1 MPSFW
6 TYNHNIHT
14 PATHIPY
21 IEGDKSER
29 TQEVTVVWARYKERD
44 ARLGAGLESSFSSFG
59 ETSLVVLTH
68 RWRGGCR
75 GSLSCRGSL
84 TCRVSL
90 WEHDSRNTR
99 IPYSWNVPLTT
110 RIFYREFQ

>member
-44 ARLGAGLESSFSSFG
+44 ARFAAGLESSFSSFG

-68 RWRGGCR
+68 RCQMLNGGEAAE
-75 GSLSCRGSL
+75 GA
-84 TCRVSL
+84 
-90 WEHDSRNTR
+90 
-99 IPYSWNVPLTT
+99 
-110 RIFYREFQ
+110 